1 MVKTAKK
8 TKNNKRKIIVT
19 LIAVFLIVLG
29 TVAAVYFPRGGHTV
43 TDEGTSKANIE
54 IYQKAARNSDP
65 TICDQIK
72 GGINATDN
80 NNPANRDK
88 YNFSAGVSVEYKQMN
103 EEQARESCRTNVQR
117 AIDNKK
123 DRN

>member
-1 MVKTAKK
+1 MAKTTKK
-8 TKNNKRKIIVT
+8 TKSNTRTKATVLIVT
-19 LIAVFLIVLG
+19 ILILLA
-29 TVAAVYFPRGGHTV
+29 VAAVYYFKNNMA

-65 TICDQIK
+65 TICDQIN

-80 NNPANRDK
+80 NNPANRGK
-88 YNFSAGVSVEYKQMN
+88 YDFSSGASVEYKQMN

-117 AIDNKK
+117 VIDNKR